1 MSRWENAI
9 LLTKSDKYKGFCVV
23 ALRTADN
30 HLIRLVSSDEDTHG
44 AISTETLT
52 RPDGTLFQPLDRI
65 QAPIQCPAPATHQ
78 PENYLL
84 RDNTSFFPVSTMT
97 QDDVLSLCPIQRTG
111 LIFGNCNY
119 RLYEQF
125 LPNHSIEMVEVQDL
139 YLYSSYI
146 WSKHPKA
153 SFTFDGRHYG
163 NMSFTDPDFSFANLD
178 PSYYTVKDNHK
189 VLRRAVLVVSLPDV
203 PFWSDSSYYI
213 FVAKVFPLP
222 PVD

>member
-30 HLIRLVSSDEDTHG
+30 HLIRLVSSDESTHG
-44 AISTETLT
+44 AISTGTLT
-52 RPDGTLFQPLDRI
+52 RPDGTVMIWESSD
-65 QAPIQCPAPATHQ
+65 
-78 PENYLL
+78 
-84 RDNTSFFPVSTMT
+84 SGFPVSTMT

-153 SFTFDGRHYG
+153 SFTFDGRHYD